1 MLCPRFCGGKVV
13 PQAPKGGK
21 RPKAANHRHAIPPD
35 ESKGI
40 QPEPAGSMKLE
51 ADCLHLCPQR
61 LLPAYWYLGAFLTL
75 TALTEILRLRLRMTM
90 RAGRQYRN
98 AGSFLRKELGE
109 ALRIGL
115 NLFSERPDA
124 PILRRLRRHLLPKE
138 GGYGTSSCGTGDTN
152 VNSVTLTS
160 YSSPRS
166 GDTFPSEPF
175 EPSAPSD
182 LYPSAICFSS
192 SLSVI
197 WIFFPFRLMRFVSS
211 SRWSLRERVSGVV
224 PR

>member
-1 MLCPRFCGGKVV
+1 MFISGSRYSTGCCAPAFAGGRWW

-166 GDTFPSEPF
+166 GDTTTLAAVGCVKPKNLKNLRAEGPSTLTPQACH
-175 EPSAPSD
+175 SRST
-182 LYPSAICFSS
+182 YP
-192 SLSVI
+192 
-197 WIFFPFRLMRFVSS
+197 
-211 SRWSLRERVSGVV
+211 
-224 PR
+224 